1 MKSRLSLS
9 LLVVVLTSLSGLHA
23 AVAAEDPEEL
33 IQQGV
38 KLRRKGDNARAEG
51 YFLRAYQ
58 LAATPR
64 SAAQLG
70 LAELSLN
77 EFLEAEAHLS
87 EALGK
92 RDAWVSEHR
101 RSIEDG
107 RDEARKHLVRVELAP
122 LPTDTTI
129 SNAGAAPVAAP
140 GDGVVFLAPAK
151 PTSLRLEAPG
161 RKGTTVQ
168 IVAGKEGETRKV
180 SVDMPALPAP
190 AAPAPAPVAQ
200 PSEPAATSPA
210 PAATAEPTA
219 PMAVQTSSPEAQP
232 ASPGHGLRVAGIV
245 VASVGVAAGVAGG
258 VFFAMA
264 SSKKSS
270 LQTEVNTGNVTTD
283 AFNSRNSEWQ
293 SKRTLGIACAAGGGA
308 AIVTGA
314 ILYAVGRSAH
324 AEEAPKVSFVPGP
337 GFGILSFAGS
347 F

>member
-1 MKSRLSLS
+1 MKSLS
-9 LLVVVLTSLSGLHA
+9 LVLLAVVLSSLSGVRV

-70 LAELSLN
+70 LAELALG
-77 EFLEAEAHLS
+77 EFLEAETHLT
-87 EALGK
+87 EALNK
-92 RDAWVSEHR
+92 RDAWVAENR
-101 RSIEDG
+101 KSIEDG
-107 RDEARKHLVRVELAP
+107 RASARKHLVRVELAP
-122 LPTDTTI
+122 LPAETTI

-140 GDGVVFLAPAK
+140 GDGVIFLAPAK

-161 RKGTTVQ
+161 HKGATLQ
-168 IVAGKEGETRKV
+168 IAAGTEGETRHL

-190 AAPAPAPVAQ
+190 VAATPAPVTPPGA
-200 PSEPAATSPA
+200 PAATSPA
-210 PAATAEPTA
+210 PAPAVEPAA
-219 PMAVQTSSPEAQP
+219 PPPTEAPSPEPQP
-232 ASPGHGLRVAGIV
+232 AAPGHGLRVAGIV
-245 VASVGVAAGVAGG
+245 VGSVGVAAGVAGG
-258 VFFAMA
+258 VLLAMA

-270 LQTEVNTGNVTTD
+270 LEADLNIPGKVTTD
-283 AFNSRNSEWQ
+283 AFASRSGEYE
-293 SKRTLGIACAAGGGA
+293 SKRNLGIACVAGGGA
-308 AIVTGA
+308 ALVTGA
-314 ILYAVGRSAH
+314 ILYVVGMPH

-337 GFGILSFAGS
+337 GFGLLSYAGS